1 MNIQGL
7 AGVAQAFG
15 AYGAVPAAR
24 QGVAFTAAQSAM
36 AQQGTQLHIS
46 DAAKA
51 LAAQDETVAARLKGI
66 QSTPAAQRS
75 DQDVAFLQR
84 NDPHL
89 AEVLGKNPQAR
100 TADDVDYLQ
109 KAGGFVN
116 TMAKLSPQEKQL
128 YDELVA
134 KGDTEAVRGMNLIAM
149 SRMGSGEV
157 RLPDG
162 KTFDPEQTAISA
174 DHIRQLFSQ
183 MFVSADGQD
192 AKSLDALAKFL
203 DSKRSSAA

>member
-1 MNIQGL
+1 
-7 AGVAQAFG
+7 
-15 AYGAVPAAR
+15 
-24 QGVAFTAAQSAM
+24 M
-36 AQQGTQLHIS
+36 ALRLLPG
-46 DAAKA
+46 KA
-51 LAAQDETVAARLKGI
+51 LAAQDEAVAARLKGI

-162 KTFDPEQTAISA
+162 KTFDPAQTAISA

-203 DSKRSSAA
+203 DSKRSPSA